1 VIRVI
6 RVICEIC
13 GFKLSKRKNI
23 MNAVRKR
30 FYLQLWV
37 CIVAAL
43 ALIPFFGAPPAAGAK
58 IGFNPGCDTV
68 NAIFIS
74 DRITDVAYRLGAT
87 PVAYCARC
95 CWPMTQKELST
106 VTRLGCY
113 RCATIDSVIK
123 TADKHKVSLILIEDG
138 LVSIHKDWNWKDKY
152 LRPLKKRGYD
162 VHVISFSKG
171 TPQAILE
178 TGKLLHREEKAGRL
192 AAKYA
197 RKHRQTMTA
206 ISAFRANKKILILQG
221 LGRRGVRVEAP
232 GGYSDKFLLEP
243 LGCVN
248 VGDLARKQDTKVNK
262 GYFLLEDW
270 QAVSNANPDIIVKY
284 GNPCAVEKSLARAL
298 KRYPE
303 LTKVTAIRDH
313 AIYTLPFYM
322 NSSVTQYPKILKVW
336 FDAVYKK

>member
-1 VIRVI
+1 
-6 RVICEIC
+6 
-13 GFKLSKRKNI
+13 
-23 MNAVRKR
+23 MNTVRKK
-30 FYLQLWV
+30 FCLQLLA

-43 ALIPFFGAPPAAGAK
+43 VSIPFFGAPPAAGTEL
-58 IGFNPGCDTV
+58 GLNPGCDTV

-74 DRITDVAYRLGAT
+74 DRITDVAYRLGAV

-106 VTRLGCY
+106 VIRLGCY
-113 RCATIDSVIK
+113 RCATIDSVIE
-123 TADKHKVSLILIEDG
+123 TADKHKVGLILIEDG
-138 LVSIHKDWNWKDKY
+138 FVSIHKDWNWKDKY
-152 LRPLKKRGYD
+152 LRHLKKRGYN

-171 TPQAILE
+171 APQAILE
-178 TGKLLHREEKAGRL
+178 IGKLLHREEKAGRL
-192 AAKYA
+192 AAKYT
-197 RKHRQTMTA
+197 RKHKQTTKA
-206 ISAFRANKKILILQG
+206 ISASRANKKILILQG

-248 VGDLARKQDTKVNK
+248 VGDLARDQDTKADK

-298 KRYPE
+298 KKYPE
-303 LTKVTAIRDH
+303 LAKVPAIRDH

-322 NSSVTQYPKILKVW
+322 DSSVTQYPKILKAW